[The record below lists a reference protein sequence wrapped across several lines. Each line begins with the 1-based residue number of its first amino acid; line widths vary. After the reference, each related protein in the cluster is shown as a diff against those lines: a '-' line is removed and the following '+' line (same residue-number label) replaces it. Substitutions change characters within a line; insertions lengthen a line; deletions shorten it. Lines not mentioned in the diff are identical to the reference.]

1 MPVKKIC
8 VALSSLLLAACTKVG
23 IEVANL
29 PSHFSDTKSTK
40 DIAYGAKKWQKLDI
54 YVLPNDTQESKPV
67 IVFFYGG
74 SWKDG
79 SKDMYPFVG
88 ELFAKQG
95 YVTVIADY
103 RKYPEVK
110 FPAFVEDGAQAV
122 AWTYR
127 NIADYQGD
135 PERLYIAGHSAGA
148 HIGALVTA
156 DKHYL
161 EANGLSPSI
170 IKGFAGL
177 SGPYDF
183 VPLEEDYKDM
193 FGPPENYPNMQVP
206 TFIDGTEPPMLLLW
220 GADDTLVGKSNMD
233 KLIEKIQ
240 AEKGQV
246 ESKVYEDVDHVGMV
260 SSLMWFFK
268 SKAPIAQ
275 DMNEFFQRHG
285 AHAVKV
291 GD

>member
-1 MPVKKIC
+1 MCP
-8 VALSSLLLAACTKVG
+8 
-23 IEVANL
+23 
-29 PSHFSDTKSTK
+29 
-40 DIAYGAKKWQKLDI
+40 
-54 YVLPNDTQESKPV
+54 
-67 IVFFYGG
+67 
-74 SWKDG
+74 
-79 SKDMYPFVG
+79 
-88 ELFAKQG
+88 
-95 YVTVIADY
+95 
-103 RKYPEVK
+103 
-110 FPAFVEDGAQAV
+110 AV

-161 EANGLSPSI
+161 EANGLSPLI

-275 DMNEFFQRHG
+275 DINDFFQRNG
-285 AHAVKV
+285 ANAVKD